1 MPFREPQPCT
11 NMKTKPILSI
21 LAVALLCPIAMAEEK
36 TTTKAPATRETVTET
51 KTTTETT
58 RKTAEPASTSIA
70 GMLRSG
76 ATFSI
81 FAKAMDAAE
90 VTQMFADKGAYTVF
104 APTDDAFM
112 KLPKDTLMTLM
123 LPENKEKLR
132 SLVLYHAVAG
142 DFTTSNLSEGKVKAV
157 NGEPI
162 KIDIGK
168 AKLKAD
174 DAKVVN
180 PDVKADNGTIHVI
193 DHVIVPKSLD
203 GFAGLKAD

>member
-1 MPFREPQPCT
+1 
-11 NMKTKPILSI
+11 MKTKPILSI
-21 LAVALLCPIAMAEEK
+21 LAIAAMCTPLMADEK
-36 TTTKAPATRETVTET
+36 PGTKAPVTRETVTET

-58 RKTAEPASTSIA
+58 TRKPGEPAATSIA
-70 GMLRSG
+70 GMIRSG

-81 FAKAMDAAE
+81 LAKAMDAAE
-90 VTQMFADKGAYTVF
+90 VTPMFAEKGAYTLF

-112 KLPKDTLMTLM
+112 KLPKDSLAKLM

-142 DFTTSNLSEGKVKAV
+142 DFTTSNLAEGKVKSV

-180 PDVKADNGTIHVI
+180 PDLKADNGTIHVI

>member
-1 MPFREPQPCT
+1 
-11 NMKTKPILSI
+11 MKTKPILSI
-21 LAVALLCPIAMAEEK
+21 LAVTLLCPLANAEEK
-36 TTTKAPATRETVTET
+36 LGAKAPAKETAADATL
-51 KTTTETT
+51 K
-58 RKTAEPASTSIA
+58 KPAEPAATSIA
-70 GMLRSG
+70 GMIRSG

-81 FAKAMDAAE
+81 LAKAMDAAGITE
-90 VTQMFADKGAYTVF
+90 TFAGKGMFTVF

-112 KLPKDTLMTLM
+112 KLPKDTLAKLM

-132 SLVLYHAVAG
+132 SLLLYHAVAG
-142 DFTTSNLSEGKVKAV
+142 DFTTSNLAEGKVKSV

-180 PDVKADNGTIHVI
+180 PDLKADNGTIHVI
-193 DHVIVPKSLD
+193 DHVMVPKSLD

>member
-1 MPFREPQPCT
+1 
-11 NMKTKPILSI
+11 MKTQPILSI
-21 LAVALLCPIAMAEEK
+21 LAVAMMCPLAMAEDK
-36 TTTKAPATRETVTET
+36 LGTKAPSRETVTET
-51 KTTTETT
+51 TTTTKETT
-58 RKTAEPASTSIA
+58 VHKTGEPAATSIA
-70 GMLRSG
+70 GMLRAG

-112 KLPKDTLMTLM
+112 KLPKDTLMKLM

-142 DFTTSNLSEGKVKAV
+142 DFTTSNLAEGKVKSV

-168 AKLKAD
+168 SKMKAD

-180 PDVKADNGTIHVI
+180 PDLKADNGTIHVI